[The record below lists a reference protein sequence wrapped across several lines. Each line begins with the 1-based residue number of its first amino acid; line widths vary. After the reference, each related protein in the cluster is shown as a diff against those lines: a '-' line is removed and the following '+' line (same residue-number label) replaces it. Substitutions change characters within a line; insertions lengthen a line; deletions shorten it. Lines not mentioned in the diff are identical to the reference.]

1 VGRRRRIRVSK
12 STGRVE
18 DFDPG
23 KLRRSLLRAGATP
36 EVTELLIDEVLDEV
50 ESETS
55 TKQIYRLAHSRLR
68 KRSRACSLR
77 YTLKKALFRLGP
89 TGYPFEQY
97 VGDIL
102 KNYGYKVRVGVTLDG
117 KCVSHEVD
125 ILAVNDSEV
134 SVMECKYH
142 NRKGTTT
149 DVKVALYVHSRVRD
163 LEPTVTGQ
171 HRGKKYSGW
180 VVTNTRCTADA
191 LDYAR
196 CAGLKVLSWRHP
208 EGRGLETMIEEKKLY
223 PVTMVYGMQAG
234 LVEKMIEERILLLK
248 DLLGMSLE
256 TLQGRLGLSPQKA
269 KALRQKAE
277 DLCS

>member
-12 STGRVE
+12 ANGRVE

-23 KLRRSLLRAGATP
+23 KLRRSLRRAGAKP
-36 EVTELLIDEVLDEV
+36 EAADLLIDEILEEV
-50 ESETS
+50 KGDTS
-55 TKQIYRLAHSRLR
+55 TRQIYRMAHSRLR
-68 KRSRACSLR
+68 KRSRSCGLR

-102 KNYGYKVRVGVTLDG
+102 ENYGYKTQVGVTLQG

-125 ILAVNDSEV
+125 ILAVSERETA
-134 SVMECKYH
+134 VMECKYH
-142 NRKGTTT
+142 NRKGATT

-163 LEPTVTGQ
+163 LESAVTGQ

-196 CAGLKVLSWRHP
+196 CSGLKVLSWRHP

-223 PVTMVYGMQAG
+223 PVTMVYGIQAG
-234 LVEKMIEERILLLK
+234 LVEKMIGQRILLLK
-248 DLLGMSLE
+248 DLLAMDIG
-256 TLQGRLGLSPQKA
+256 TIQRRLDLNPQKA
-269 KALRQKAE
+269 RSLKAKAE
-277 DLCS
+277 DLCT

>member
-1 VGRRRRIRVSK
+1 VGRHRRIRVSK
-12 STGRVE
+12 SGGRVE
-18 DFDPG
+18 DFDAG
-23 KLRRSLLRAGATP
+23 KLRRSLTRAGATP
-36 EVTELLIDEVLDEV
+36 EVAELLLEEILDEV
-50 ESETS
+50 ENETS
-55 TKQIYRLAHSRLR
+55 TKHIYRLAHSRLR

-102 KNYGYKVRVGVTLDG
+102 KNYGYKTKVGVTLAG
-117 KCVSHEVD
+117 KCVSHEIDV
-125 ILAVNDSEV
+125 LAVSDSEV

-163 LEPTVTGQ
+163 LEPTVTSRYG
-171 HRGKKYSGW
+171 GKKYAGW
-180 VVTNTRCTADA
+180 VVTNTRCTVDA

-196 CAGLKVLSWRHP
+196 CVGLNVLSWRHP

-223 PVTMVYGMQAG
+223 PVTMVYGIQAG
-234 LVEKMIEERILLLK
+234 LVEKLIEERILLLK
-248 DLLGMSLE
+248 DLLAMSLD
-256 TLQGRLGLSPQKA
+256 TLQSRLGLSPQKA
-269 KALRQKAE
+269 KALRKKAE